1 MNIQINKVSSSKEL
15 DQFINFP
22 KYLYASDKNFIFEPF
37 SMQKEFLSDKNYF
50 FEHSGAE
57 YFLAVSD
64 NKIVGRIASIRNNVH
79 NRIYKERTGFFG
91 LFESVDNYEVAEL
104 LFDKVKEIHKLSGFD
119 KISGPTN
126 LTTNDSCGMLV
137 SGFDSPPVIM
147 MPYNKEYYNDFLVR
161 YGFTKETDLYSYYIG
176 DEILTSP
183 SFEKLANRISKNL
196 TACGITF
203 RKINY
208 RMLDHDIIQMRQ
220 VYNESNKSNW
230 GFIPLT
236 ENEFSKT
243 AHQFRQFV
251 PDNLILLVEKDEHQ
265 IGFAVALPD
274 LNQVFSHIRSG
285 RMFPFG
291 FVKYLYY
298 KRKISNSRILIL
310 GILDEYRNRGIDI
323 VLYKK
328 IQENLA
334 VNNIYHGE
342 ASYVMENNLK
352 MNSIMEKIGGIKIK
366 SYRIYKLEI

>member
-1 MNIQINKVSSSKEL
+1 M
-15 DQFINFP
+15 
-22 KYLYASDKNFIFEPF
+22 
-37 SMQKEFLSDKNYF
+37 
-50 FEHSGAE
+50 
-57 YFLAVSD
+57 
-64 NKIVGRIASIRNNVH
+64 
-79 NRIYKERTGFFG
+79 
-91 LFESVDNYEVAEL
+91 
-104 LFDKVKEIHKLSGFD
+104 
-119 KISGPTN
+119 
-126 LTTNDSCGMLV
+126 DSCGMLV

-161 YGFTKETDLYSYYIG
+161 YGFAKETDLYSYYIG

-196 TACGITF
+196 TACRITF
-203 RKINY
+203 REINY

-274 LNQVFSHIRSG
+274 LNQVFSHIRSENVS
-285 RMFPFG
+285 FG
-291 FVKYLYY
+291 FIKYLYY

-310 GILDEYRNRGIDI
+310 AFLT
-323 VLYKK
+323 
-328 IQENLA
+328 
-334 VNNIYHGE
+334 
-342 ASYVMENNLK
+342 
-352 MNSIMEKIGGIKIK
+352 NSETEE
-366 SYRIYKLEI
+366 LT